1 MDAVVTAFAH
11 AATWQVGLATLFGS
25 LVGLVF
31 GAIPGLTYSMALA
44 MVLPLTF
51 GMGNEAA
58 IAVMLSTYIGGMTG
72 GAISAI
78 LIGVPGTPSAAAT
91 VFDGHLLAKSNRAS
105 LAIGTATVAAGIG
118 GIFSLIVMLVSV
130 QVLAHVALA
139 FGPAEITALVIFGL
153 STICGLAEKSLVR
166 GLIGGVLGL
175 MVMSIGQDPI
185 DGIPRFTFGSVTM
198 LQGVDLLV
206 AMIGLF
212 AVPHAIT
219 ALITWKSGREAKV
232 EARAVEVALPS
243 IPLLLGHWA
252 NLLRSSLIGV
262 VIGAIPGTGGP
273 IAAFLAYDQA
283 KRFHKHPERMGKGE
297 GDLAGVIAP
306 EAANHA
312 VTGGA
317 MIPLLGLGIP
327 GDPATAIILGGLLIH
342 GIQPGP
348 LLFVEK
354 PTVIANIY
362 ILFLFAYVVVVLLQL
377 YGVRLFVQAL
387 RVPPHLLAVGILVM
401 CAVGSFAIRNTLFDV
416 VVMMLVGLGG
426 YALIRAR
433 IPVAPILLGLVLG
446 PTLERETRTAL
457 IMSEGHLSIFYTSP
471 TALFFF
477 ALVVLVI
484 GSHVVGTRRAK
495 ARAQGAA
502 AQAAESRTEGVGG

>member
-1 MDAVVTAFAH
+1 MDVIVTAFAH

-25 LVGLVF
+25 LVGLIF

-44 MVLPLTF
+44 MVLPITF
-51 GMGNEAA
+51 SMGNEPA

-91 VFDGHLLAKSNRAS
+91 VFDGHLLAKSNKAS

-118 GIFSLIVMLVSV
+118 GILSLVIMLVAV
-130 QVLAHVALA
+130 KLLADVALA

-166 GLIGGVLGL
+166 GMIGGVLGL
-175 MVMSIGQDPI
+175 LVMTIGQDPI
-185 DGIPRFTFGSVTM
+185 DGEPRFTFGSTTM

-212 AVPHAIT
+212 AVPHAV
-219 ALITWKSGREAKV
+219 AVLAQWKRGREARA
-232 EARAVEVALPS
+232 EAKAVAVELPS
-243 IPLLLGHWA
+243 IALLASHWW
-252 NLLRSSLIGV
+252 NLLRSSIIGV
-262 VIGAIPGTGGP
+262 IIGAIPGTGGP

-283 KRFHKHPERMGKGE
+283 KRFHKHPERMGQGG

-342 GIQPGP
+342 GIAPGP
-348 LLFVEK
+348 LLFADK
-354 PTVIANIY
+354 PAVVANIY
-362 ILFLFAYVVVVLLQL
+362 VLFLFAYVVVVLLQL

-416 VVMMLVGLGG
+416 VVMMVIGLAG
-426 YALIRAR
+426 YLLLRAR
-433 IPVAPILLGLVLG
+433 IPVAPVLLGLVLG
-446 PTLERETRTAL
+446 PTLERESRTAL
-457 IMSEGHLSIFYTSP
+457 IMSEGHLSIFYSSLP
-471 TALFFF
+471 TLLFFGL
-477 ALVVLVI
+477 ALLVI
-484 GSHVVGTRRAK
+484 AAHVVGSLRAKNRRALT
-495 ARAQGAA
+495 A
-502 AQAAESRTEGVGG
+502 SEGEI

>member
-1 MDAVVTAFAH
+1 MHAILIGIAG
-11 AATWQVGLATLFGS
+11 AATWQVAGATLFGS
-25 LVGLVF
+25 LVGLIF

-44 MVLPLTF
+44 MVLPITF
-51 GMGNEAA
+51 GMANEPA

-91 VFDGHLLAKSNRAS
+91 VLDGHLLARNHKAS
-105 LAIGTATVAAGIG
+105 LAIGVATVAAGIG
-118 GIFSLIVMLVSV
+118 GITSLLIMLGAV
-130 QVLAHVALA
+130 QLLAHVALA

-153 STICGLAEKSLVR
+153 STICGLAERSLVR

-185 DGIPRFTFGSVTM
+185 DGIPRLTFGSTTL

-212 AVPHAIT
+212 AVPQAI
-219 ALITWKSGREAKV
+219 ASLAAWKAGKEAQV
-232 EARAVEVALPS
+232 EARAVQVELPS
-243 IPLLLGHWA
+243 LKLLRSHWV
-252 NLLRSSLIGV
+252 NLLRSSLIGT

-273 IAAFLAYDQA
+273 IAAFLSYDQA
-283 KRFHKHPERMGKGE
+283 RRFHKHPERMGQGE

-362 ILFLFAYVVVVLLQL
+362 VLFLFAYVIVVILQL
-377 YGVRLFVQAL
+377 YGVRLFVHAL

-401 CAVGSFAIRNTLFDV
+401 CAVGSFAIRDTLFDV
-416 VVMMLVGLGG
+416 VVMMVIGFFG
-426 YALIRAR
+426 YLLLSAR
-433 IPVAPILLGLVLG
+433 IPVAPVLLGLVLG
-446 PTLERETRTAL
+446 PTLERESRTAL
-457 IMSEGHLSIFYTSP
+457 IMSEGHLDIFYTSFP
-471 TALFFF
+471 ALFFLGL
-477 ALVVLVI
+477 AALVI
-484 GSHVVGTRRAK
+484 GGHVVSNWRARTRA
-495 ARAQGAA
+495 ARAQPPGEQEA
-502 AQAAESRTEGVGG
+502 

>member
-1 MDAVVTAFAH
+1 MHAILMGLAT
-11 AATWQVGLATLFGS
+11 AATWQVLVATLFGS
-25 LVGLVF
+25 LVGLIF

-44 MVLPLTF
+44 MVLPITF
-51 GMGNEAA
+51 GMGNEPA

-91 VFDGHLLAKSNRAS
+91 VLDGHLLAKSNKAS
-105 LAIGTATVAAGIG
+105 LAIGVATVSAGVG
-118 GIFSLIVMLVSV
+118 GILSLVVMLIAVKL
-130 QVLAHVALA
+130 LATVALA

-153 STICGLAEKSLVR
+153 STICGLAERSLVR

-175 MVMSIGQDPI
+175 MVMTIGQDPI
-185 DGIPRFTFGSVTM
+185 DGLPRFTFGSTTM

-212 AVPHAIT
+212 AVPHAIAALT
-219 ALITWKSGREAKV
+219 AWKAGEEARPQAAAVKV
-232 EARAVEVALPS
+232 ELPS
-243 IPLLLGHWA
+243 FVLLRSHWA
-252 NLLRSSLIGV
+252 NLLRSSLIGT

-273 IAAFLAYDQA
+273 IAAFLSYDQA
-283 KRFHKHPERMGKGE
+283 RRFHKHPERMGRGE

-348 LLFVEK
+348 MLFMEK

-362 ILFLFAYVVVVLLQL
+362 WLFFLAYIVVVILQL
-377 YGVRLFVQAL
+377 YGVRLFVHAL

-416 VVMMLVGLGG
+416 GVMMVIGFFG
-426 YALIRAR
+426 YLLLRVR
-433 IPVAPILLGLVLG
+433 IPVAPVLLGLVLG
-446 PTLERETRTAL
+446 PTLERSSRTAL
-457 IMSEGHLSIFYTSP
+457 IMSEGHLDIFYTSLP
-471 TALFFF
+471 ALLFFGL
-477 ALVVLVI
+477 ALLVI
-484 GSHVVGTRRAK
+484 GGHVVGNMR
-495 ARAQGAA
+495 ARARAHHPSEQKA
-502 AQAAESRTEGVGG
+502 

>member
-1 MDAVVTAFAH
+1 MHAVLTGLAA
-11 AATWQVGLATLFGS
+11 AATWQVFAATIFGS
-25 LVGLVF
+25 AVGLIF

-44 MVLPLTF
+44 MVLPVTF
-51 GMGNEAA
+51 GMGNEPA

-91 VFDGHLLAKSNRAS
+91 VLDGHILGQSGKAS
-105 LAIGTATVAAGIG
+105 LAIGVATAAAAIG
-118 GIFSLIVMLVSV
+118 GIASLLIML
-130 QVLAHVALA
+130 LAVKLLADVALA

-153 STICGLAEKSLVR
+153 STICGLAERSLVR

-175 MVMSIGQDPI
+175 MAMTVGQDPI
-185 DGIPRFTFGSVTM
+185 DGIPRFTFGSTTL

-212 AVPHAIT
+212 AVPHAI
-219 ALITWKSGREAKV
+219 AAFARWKRGLEIRPEAHAVKV
-232 EARAVEVALPS
+232 ELPS
-243 IPLLLGHWA
+243 FALLRSQWT
-252 NLLRSSLIGV
+252 NLLRSSLIGTL
-262 VIGAIPGTGGP
+262 IGAIPGTGGP
-273 IAAFLAYDQA
+273 IAAFLSYDQA
-283 KRFHKHPERMGKGE
+283 RRFHKHPERMGKG
-297 GDLAGVIAP
+297 DIAGVIAP

-348 LLFVEK
+348 MLFVEK
-354 PTVIANIY
+354 PTVVANIY
-362 ILFLFAYVVVVLLQL
+362 WLFLFAYVIVTIMQL
-377 YGVRLFVQAL
+377 TGVRLFVHAL
-387 RVPPHLLAVGILVM
+387 RVPPHMLAVGILVM

-416 VVMMLVGLGG
+416 FVMMLVGLGG
-426 YALIRAR
+426 YLLLRAR
-433 IPVAPILLGLVLG
+433 IPVAPVLLGLVLG

-457 IMSEGHLSIFYTSP
+457 IMSEGHLDIFYRSVP
-471 TALFFF
+471 
-477 ALVVLVI
+477 ALVFFGLAALVI
-484 GSHVVGTRRAK
+484 AGHAIGSMRGRA
-495 ARAQGAA
+495 
-502 AQAAESRTEGVGG
+502 RTIRSTS

>member
-1 MDAVVTAFAH
+1 MDVILTAFAA
-11 AATWQVGLATLFGS
+11 AATWQVLGATLFGS
-25 LVGLVF
+25 AVGLIF

-44 MVLPLTF
+44 MVLPITF
-51 GMGNEAA
+51 GMGNEPA

-91 VFDGHLLAKSNRAS
+91 VLDGYILAKNNKAS
-105 LAIGTATVAAGIG
+105 LAIGTATIAAGIG
-118 GIFSLIVMLVSV
+118 GILSLVIMLIAV
-130 QVLAHVALA
+130 QLLARVALA

-166 GLIGGVLGL
+166 GMIGGVLGL
-175 MVMSIGQDPI
+175 MVMSIGQDPL
-185 DGIPRFTFGSVTM
+185 DGIPRFTFGNTTM

-212 AVPHAIT
+212 AVPHAVA
-219 ALITWKSGREAKV
+219 ALAVWKRGRETMVEAGAVKV
-232 EARAVEVALPS
+232 ELPTFK
-243 IPLLLGHWA
+243 LLLSHWW
-252 NLLRSSLIGV
+252 NLLRSSLIGT

-283 KRFHKHPERMGKGE
+283 KRFHKNPERMGQ
-297 GDLAGVIAP
+297 GDLAGVVAP

-354 PTVIANIY
+354 PAVIANIY
-362 ILFLFAYVVVVLLQL
+362 VLFLFAYIMVVILQL
-377 YGVRLFVQAL
+377 YGVRLFVHAL
-387 RVPPHLLAVGILVM
+387 RVPPHLLSVGILVM
-401 CAVGSFAIRNTLFDV
+401 CALGSFAIRNTLFDV
-416 VVMMLVGLGG
+416 VVMMVIGFSG
-426 YALIRAR
+426 YLLLRAR

-446 PTLERETRTAL
+446 PTLERESRTAL
-457 IMSEGHLSIFYTSP
+457 IMSEGHLSIFFSSLP
-471 TALFFF
+471 ALLFFGL
-477 ALVVLVI
+477 AVLII
-484 GSHVVGTRRAK
+484 GAHMVGTLRAK
-495 ARAQGAA
+495 ARV
-502 AQAAESRTEGVGG
+502 QASEQKA

>member
-1 MDAVVTAFAH
+1 MGAIITALDAV
-11 AATWQVGLATLFGS
+11 ATWQVLVATLFGS
-25 LVGLVF
+25 VVGLIF

-51 GMGNEAA
+51 GMGSEPA
-58 IAVMLSTYIGGMTG
+58 IAAMLSTYIGGMTG
-72 GAISAI
+72 GAMSAI

-91 VFDGHLLAKSNRAS
+91 VFDGHMMAKNNQAS

-118 GIFSLIVMLVSV
+118 GILSLLIMLISV
-130 QVLAHVALA
+130 QVLARLALA

-185 DGIPRFTFGSVTM
+185 DGIQRFTFGTVTM

-212 AVPHAIT
+212 AVPHAIA
-219 ALITWKSGREAKV
+219 ALAQWRRGREAKV
-232 EARAVEVALPS
+232 EAQAVNVELPTVALIAS
-243 IPLLLGHWA
+243 HWR
-252 NLLRSSLIGV
+252 NLLRSGLIGT

-283 KRFHKHPERMGKGE
+283 KRFHKHPERMGK

-348 LLFVEK
+348 LLFMEK
-354 PTVIANIY
+354 PWVITNIY
-362 ILFLFAYVVVVLLQL
+362 LLFLLAYVVAVLLQL
-377 YGVRLFVQAL
+377 YGIRLFVRAL
-387 RVPPHLLAVGILVM
+387 RVPPHLLALGILVM
-401 CAVGSFAIRNTLFDV
+401 CAVGSFAIRNSLFDV
-416 VVMMLVGLGG
+416 VVMMVVGLAG
-426 YALIRAR
+426 YLLLRAR
-433 IPVAPILLGLVLG
+433 IPVAPVLLGLVLG
-446 PTLERETRTAL
+446 PTLERESRTAL
-457 IMSEGHLSIFYTSP
+457 IMSEGHLSIFYSSLP
-471 TALFFF
+471 ALFFF
-477 ALVVLVI
+477 GLTVLVL
-484 GSHVVGTRRAK
+484 GAHVVGSLRARNRALT
-495 ARAQGAA
+495 ARARKA
-502 AQAAESRTEGVGG
+502 

>member
-1 MDAVVTAFAH
+1 MHPIVIALHA
-11 AATWQVGLATLFGS
+11 AATWQVFAATLFGS
-25 LVGLVF
+25 VVGLVF

-51 GMGNEAA
+51 GMANEPA
-58 IAVMLSTYIGGMTG
+58 IAAMLSTYIGGMTG

-91 VFDGHLLAKSNRAS
+91 VFDGHMLAKNGKAS
-105 LAIGTATVAAGIG
+105 LAIGTATVAAGVG
-118 GIFSLIVMLVSV
+118 GILSLVIMLISV

-166 GLIGGVLGL
+166 GMIGGVLGL
-175 MVMSIGQDPI
+175 MVMAIGQDPI
-185 DGIPRFTFGSVTM
+185 DGVQRFTFGTVTM

-212 AVPHAIT
+212 AVPHAIE
-219 ALITWKSGREAKV
+219 ALARWARGEETKVGELAAKV
-232 EARAVEVALPS
+232 ELPS
-243 IPLLLGHWA
+243 IAMLAGHWW
-252 NLLRSSLIGV
+252 NLLRSGLIGT

-283 KRFHKHPERMGKGE
+283 KRFHKHPERMGK

-348 LLFVEK
+348 MLFAEK
-354 PTVIANIY
+354 PAVIANIY
-362 ILFLFAYVVVVLLQL
+362 ILFLLAYIVVVLLQL
-377 YGVRLFVQAL
+377 YGVRLFVRAL

-416 VVMMLVGLGG
+416 VVMMVIGFAG
-426 YALIRAR
+426 YFLLRAR
-433 IPVAPILLGLVLG
+433 IPVAPVLLGLVLG
-446 PTLERETRTAL
+446 PTLERESRTAL
-457 IMSEGHLSIFYTSP
+457 IMSEGHLSIFWTSP
-471 TALFFF
+471 TALLFF
-477 ALVVLVI
+477 ALAILVI
-484 GSHVVGTRRAK
+484 GGHLVGSLRAK
-495 ARAQGAA
+495 AQARAQEQKA
-502 AQAAESRTEGVGG
+502 

>member
-1 MDAVVTAFAH
+1 MDAIATALHA
-11 AATWQVGLATLFGS
+11 AATWQVLAATLFGS
-25 LVGLVF
+25 LVGLIF

-51 GMGNEAA
+51 GMGNEPA
-58 IAVMLSTYIGGMTG
+58 IAAMLSTYIGGMTG

-91 VFDGHLLAKSNRAS
+91 VFDGHMLAKNNQAS

-118 GIFSLIVMLVSV
+118 GILSLLIMLISV
-130 QVLAHVALA
+130 QVLAHIALA

-153 STICGLAEKSLVR
+153 STICGLAEKSLLR
-166 GLIGGVLGL
+166 GMIGGVLGL
-175 MVMSIGQDPI
+175 MVMTIGQDPI
-185 DGIPRFTFGSVTM
+185 DGMERFTFGSVTM

-212 AVPHAIT
+212 AVPHAI
-219 ALITWKSGREAKV
+219 AVLARWRAAREAKV
-232 EARAVEVALPS
+232 EALAVRVELPTVALMAS
-243 IPLLLGHWA
+243 HGW
-252 NLLRSSLIGV
+252 NLLRSGLIGT

-283 KRFHKHPERMGKGE
+283 KRFHKHPERMGQ

-348 LLFVEK
+348 LLFADK
-354 PTVIANIY
+354 PAVIANIY
-362 ILFLFAYVVVVLLQL
+362 VLFLLAYVVVVLLQL
-377 YGVRLFVQAL
+377 YGVRLFVRAL
-387 RVPPHLLAVGILVM
+387 RVPPHLLAVGILIM

-416 VVMMLVGLGG
+416 VVMMAVGLAG
-426 YALIRAR
+426 YLLLRVR

-446 PTLERETRTAL
+446 PTLEREARTAL
-457 IMSEGHLSIFYTSP
+457 IMSEGHYSIFFSSLP
-471 TALFFF
+471 ALLFFGL
-477 ALVVLVI
+477 AVLVI
-484 GSHVVGTRRAK
+484 GAHVIGNLRARSRALAAGERK
-495 ARAQGAA
+495 A
-502 AQAAESRTEGVGG
+502 